1 MNTDEIRTYSERY
14 SDGYPDEH
22 QEIEKEVGGALNEKG
37 YLTQDELASVVEW
50 KLDNQPGR
58 RDRYIEMMRSTPK
71 GFVRRVTEAALLPDD
86 PKIQLQTL
94 ASIPGIGD
102 ATATVVLAFYDPTTY
117 AVGDRYIIEV
127 LFGEDRGFRRS
138 DYTTLLEEL
147 RDRNPDDFDLRTVE
161 KAYYRRYQ
169 EENDIV

>member
-1 MNTDEIRTYSERY
+1 MDAGEIRTYSERY
-14 SDGYPDEH
+14 NDGYTDDH
-22 QEIEKEVGGALNEKG
+22 QEIEEEVGAALNEKG
-37 YLTQDELASVVEW
+37 YLTQDELASVVAW

-58 RDRYIEMMRSTPK
+58 RDRYIEMMRSTPEE
-71 GFVRRVTEAALLPDD
+71 FVQRVTEAALLPDD

-102 ATATVVLAFYDPTTY
+102 ATATVVLAFYDPATY
-117 AVGDRYIIEV
+117 AVGDRYIIDA

-138 DYTTLLEEL
+138 DYTKLLEEL
-147 RDRNPDDFDLRTVE
+147 RDRNPGDFDLRTVE